1 MPRTVFLL
9 LTMTLTLGPAALG
22 VAAPGDISLASS
34 SDAGTPGN
42 FESFQADISTDG
54 RRVAFESNA
63 TNLDPVDTDLMTD
76 IYVKDLASGDVVL
89 ASAAPARNKGKGRR
103 SGPTKGNSP
112 SRGPSLSGTGSRVA
126 FDTGSSNLDRADEF
140 GDFDVYV
147 KDLVTQA
154 LILASST
161 AGGVKANGYSQRASI
176 SADGT
181 KVVFDSTATN
191 LDPADG
197 EGNFDIYVKDLA
209 TGSVRLVSTAA
220 SGVKGNGA
228 SFNAAISPDGT
239 RVAFVSEATNL
250 HPADGEPSADLFV
263 KDLVTGALFLASS
276 SDGGIV
282 GNEASF
288 GPDLSRDGRVVAFTS
303 RASNLDPT
311 DADVVEDVYLK
322 DLATGDIRLV
332 SSADGG
338 TKGNGMSAVG
348 SVSADGRLVA
358 FSSLSTNLDPADP
371 DLFGDVFLKDVI
383 TGDLTLISVT
393 AGGVK
398 GNGDS
403 GGGSVSA
410 DAARVAFSSTA
421 TNLHPSLDG
430 RSQVLV
436 KER

>member
-1 MPRTVFLL
+1 MRRTPFLL
-9 LTMTLTLGPAALG
+9 LTMALTLGPVAIGA
-22 VAAPGDISLASS
+22 AAPGDISLASS
-34 SDAGTPGN
+34 TDAGAPGN
-42 FESFQADISTDG
+42 FESFQADISVDG
-54 RRVAFESNA
+54 GGVAFESNA
-63 TNLDPVDTDLMTD
+63 TNLDPVDTDLMSD
-76 IYVKDLASGDVVL
+76 IYVKNLASGDVML

-112 SRGPSLSGTGSRVA
+112 SRGPSLSGNGSRVA
-126 FDTGSSNLDRADEF
+126 FDTGSTNLHRADEI

-161 AGGVKANGYSQRASI
+161 PGGVKANGYSQRASI

-197 EGNFDIYVKDLA
+197 DGNFDIYVKDLA
-209 TGSVRLVSTAA
+209 SGAVRLVSTTA

-250 HPADGEPSADLFV
+250 HRADPEASADLFV
-263 KDLVTGALFLASS
+263 KDLINGTLFLASS
-276 SDGGIV
+276 SDGGTG

-288 GPDLSRDGRVVAFTS
+288 GPDLSGDGRVVAFTS
-303 RASNLDPT
+303 RASNLDPA
-311 DADVVEDVYLK
+311 DADAMEDVYVK
-322 DLATGDIRLV
+322 NLATGDVRLV
-332 SSADGG
+332 SSADNGI
-338 TKGNGMSAVG
+338 KGNGMSALG
-348 SVSADGRLVA
+348 STSADGRLVA
-358 FSSLSTNLDPADP
+358 FSSIATNLDPADP
-371 DLFGDVFLKDVI
+371 DLFGDVFLKDLA
-383 TGDLTLISVT
+383 TGDVTLISVT

-410 DAARVAFSSTA
+410 DGARVAFSSSA
-421 TNLHPSLDG
+421 TNLHPGLDG

-436 KER
+436 KQR